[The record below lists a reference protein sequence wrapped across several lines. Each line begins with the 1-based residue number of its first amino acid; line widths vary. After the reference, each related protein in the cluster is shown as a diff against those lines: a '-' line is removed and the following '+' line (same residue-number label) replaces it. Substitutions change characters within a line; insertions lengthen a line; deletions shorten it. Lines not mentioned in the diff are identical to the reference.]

1 MKNFEARFAEIVLN
15 NRAITILLSLVFVGL
30 LGSGTTKLYMDS
42 SNEVF
47 FSDDNPELLAFH
59 KLENTYT
66 KHDNV
71 IIVLAP
77 KDQNVFTRETLS
89 VVEKLTL
96 DSWQIPYSSRVDSIT
111 NFQYTE
117 AVEDDLIVR
126 DMVTDANSLSDAEI
140 QKTNAPTGSENK
152 NVRVAVDA
160 DDSPPLDSDDTITTT
175 FGFDH
180 DSP

>member
-1 MKNFEARFAEIVLN
+1 MKL
-15 NRAITILLSLVFVGL
+15 
-30 LGSGTTKLYMDS
+30 
-42 SNEVF
+42 F

-77 KDQNVFTRETLS
+77 KDGNVFTRSTLS
-89 VVEKLTL
+89 AIENLTAA
-96 DSWQIPYSSRVDSIT
+96 SWQMPYSSRVDSIT

-126 DMVTDANSLSDAEI
+126 DMVTDASSLSDDEVQKVKQAVLSEPILFKQLISEKGHVTGINVTLQIAPLERTVATAEI
-140 QKTNAPTGSENK
+140 AEYTRAMK
-152 NVRVAVDA
+152 A
-160 DDSPPLDSDDTITTT
+160 DLKASNPNIDVYLS
-175 FGFDH
+175 GMVH
-180 DSP
+180 DG